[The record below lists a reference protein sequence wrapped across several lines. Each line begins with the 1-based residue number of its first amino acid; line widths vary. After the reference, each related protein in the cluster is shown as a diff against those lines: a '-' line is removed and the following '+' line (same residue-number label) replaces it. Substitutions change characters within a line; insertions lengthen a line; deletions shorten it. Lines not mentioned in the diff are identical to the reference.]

1 MKRVAM
7 NKKAR
12 HNYFIEETVEAG
24 IALKGTEVKSLRE
37 GKGNISDG
45 YCEVRNGE
53 IYLVNV
59 HISPYKHEGYVSHNP
74 LRDRK
79 LLLHRREIKK
89 LAGRVTM
96 RGYTLIPLEI
106 YFNDKNIA
114 KVKLALAKGK
124 NVIDKR
130 ETIKR
135 REVEKEIE
143 RRLKYK

>member
-1 MKRVAM
+1 MKRVTV

-12 HNYFIEETVEAG
+12 HNYYIEETVEAG

-45 YCEVRNGE
+45 YCEVKDGE

-59 HISPYKHEGYVSHNP
+59 HISPYKHEGYVSHDP

-79 LLLHRREIKK
+79 LLLHKREIKR
-89 LAGRVTM
+89 LAGKITLK
-96 RGYTLIPLEI
+96 GYTLIPLEI
-106 YFNDKNIA
+106 YFNDRNIA
-114 KVKLALAKGK
+114 KVKLGLAKGK
-124 NVIDKR
+124 KMIDKR
-130 ETIKR
+130 EAIKK